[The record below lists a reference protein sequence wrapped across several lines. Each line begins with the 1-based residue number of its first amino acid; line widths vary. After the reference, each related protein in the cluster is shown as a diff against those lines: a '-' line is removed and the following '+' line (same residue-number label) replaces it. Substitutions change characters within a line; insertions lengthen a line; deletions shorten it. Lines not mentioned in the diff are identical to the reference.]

1 MATVTRGLNS
11 YGRLAKPTPSRAVSE
26 NTPKHSV
33 SVAAAIIDDEGR
45 FLAIRRADNGAW
57 EPPGGVLELDESIEA
72 GLIREVEEETGLQVE
87 PTALTGV
94 YKNIRR
100 GIVAL
105 VFRCRVLG
113 ETSRPTPESLDVQWL
128 TREQLD
134 AHMTEAYRV
143 RLTDAVDDDDRTSVR
158 THDGVRIL

>member
-1 MATVTRGLNS
+1 MDVWLSLPGA
-11 YGRLAKPTPSRAVSE
+11 AAVSE
-26 NTPKHSV
+26 NSPRHSV

-72 GLIREVEEETGLQVE
+72 GLVREVEEETGLQVE

-94 YKNIRR
+94 YKNMRR

-105 VFRCRVLG
+105 VFRCRVIG
-113 ETSRPTPESLDVQWL
+113 ETPRPTPETLDMQWL
-128 TREQLD
+128 TRDQLD
-134 AHMTEAYRV
+134 DRMAEAYRV
-143 RLTDAVDDDDRTSVR
+143 RLTDAVDSDRTSVR
-158 THDGVRIL
+158 THDGVRILVDLPAAP

>member
-1 MATVTRGLNS
+1 MDVWLSLPGAAAIS
-11 YGRLAKPTPSRAVSE
+11 DD

-33 SVAAAIIDDEGR
+33 SVAAAIINDEGR

-94 YKNIRR
+94 YKNMRR

-113 ETSRPTPESLDVQWL
+113 ETSRPTPESRDVQWL
-128 TREQLD
+128 TRERLD
-134 AHMTEAYRV
+134 VDMTEAYRV
-143 RLTDAVDDDDRTSVR
+143 PLTDAVDDDRASIR
-158 THDGVRIL
+158 AHDGVRVLLDQPATP